1 MSENLRQSLS
11 ALMDNEADELE
22 ARRALKELGSEE
34 SAVWSRYHLV
44 SALLNGEKPN
54 ADVDLSSR
62 VMSALD
68 AEPAYKVTEDESPAS
83 DKNGLFWKPL
93 ASVAIA
99 ASVTAMIIFG
109 AQTFQGGAVNSGGE
123 SLANNNA
130 EGNDAFSR
138 GSVVLPGPS
147 PATDGLLPAQ
157 YGRGGKLSLSTG
169 SSEPDVIRLSYGM
182 EHYINQHNSLLRSK
196 EKVWAAE
203 WLPDGFSPLR
213 HEVMPDS
220 EVMIYSD
227 GRTSISVCVEA
238 YGTQKSVPGA
248 VQSGDTVALGKR
260 VGGQFVTVVG
270 DIPLMIADRIAGS
283 VNRSSN

>member
-22 ARRALKELGSEE
+22 LRRTLKELSNED
-34 SAVWSRYHLV
+34 ADVWSRYHLA
-44 SALLNGEKPN
+44 SALLNGEKPSV
-54 ADVDLSSR
+54 DVDLSSR
-62 VMSALD
+62 VMGALD
-68 AEPAYKVTEDESPAS
+68 AEPAYVAISDKGSVS

-109 AQTFQGGAVNSGGE
+109 AQTFQSGVVGTGSN
-123 SLANNNA
+123 SLASSTA
-130 EGNDAFSR
+130 GGSGVFDR
-138 GSVVLPGPS
+138 GSVILPGPS
-147 PATDGLLPAQ
+147 PTTDGLLPAQ
-157 YGRGGKLSLSTG
+157 YGSGGKLSLSTG
-169 SSEPDVIRLSYGM
+169 SAGPDVIRLSYGM
-182 EHYINQHNSLLRSK
+182 EHYINQHNSLLLSK
-196 EKVWAAE
+196 EKIWSAE

-227 GRTSISVCVEA
+227 GRTAISVCVEP

-260 VGGQFVTVVG
+260 VGEQFVTVVG

-283 VNRSSN
+283 VNRSGN